1 MTGMAVEPTVAV
13 TTLERALRQLMDR
26 VFEEEYGPAW
36 LDRVTT
42 TEQRTKWHGRYEQEV
57 ARRPGLVTVPLV
69 GLEYSEL
76 YELIGIAKKHW
87 EPLAPALGKQAKVVT
102 LLEHFERVRNTASH
116 SRDLMPFERDLMS
129 GISGEIRNKV
139 TLHMTSTAPDGDPY
153 PRIESAVDSFGDA
166 IEIRPKLQEIA
177 GISERGLIVNP
188 GDSITFTCTGIDARG
203 RDLEWQLR
211 SHGSDA
217 SDSAKA
223 PSGHP
228 VELTWD
234 VQESEVSES
243 AGVNI
248 QMLATGARY
257 HRAGSF
263 DHRVIFTYRVRP
275 LSDD

>member
-1 MTGMAVEPTVAV
+1 MRRE
-13 TTLERALRQLMDR
+13 
-26 VFEEEYGPAW
+26 FEDKYGPAW
-36 LDRVTT
+36 LSRVTT
-42 TEQRTKWHGRYEQEV
+42 PEQREKWQGRYEQET
-57 ARRPGLVTVPLV
+57 ARRPGLVAVPSV

-76 YELIGIAKKHW
+76 YELIEIAKKHW
-87 EPLAPALGKQAKVVT
+87 EPLAPALGKRARVAP
-102 LLEHFERVRNTASH
+102 LLEHFERVRNTVSH
-116 SRDLMPFERDLMS
+116 SRDVLPFERDLMS

-166 IEIRPKLQEIA
+166 IEIRPQLQEIA
-177 GISERGLIVNP
+177 GISERGLIIRP
-188 GDSITFTCTGIDARG
+188 GDSITFTCTGIDALG

-211 SHGSDA
+211 SHSSDA
-217 SDSAKA
+217 SDSAES

-228 VELTWD
+228 AELTWH
-234 VQESEVSES
+234 VLESDVSES

-248 QMLATGARY
+248 QMKAAGARY

-275 LSDD
+275 PADD